1 MRSILVLAV
10 AVALLWPAV
19 GWGQSVTGTLTATS
33 GSASTEQGAP
43 STWVTA
49 ARARH
54 QAYIQ
59 ARVGNPRS
67 GQPGGT
73 LDGLETASG
82 TSTGGLDF
90 SSLLNL
96 LTQYG
101 LGGSADLS
109 GLIDGLSGTTG
120 SSTSGS
126 GMTIEDLL
134 RLRDQLQGTSGTSG
148 TSGNTS
154 TYSSKTDSRSQL
166 VTTAAS
172 YETRT
177 GSGAIGRLPKIEA
190 RSQTT
195 TTTTDERRFVARWA
209 EQMSK
214 TVFAALTVGFSSQD
228 FVTLL
233 KDALRP
239 IFTVP
244 DDDSTDGDTD
254 NSSGGGGNNTSDED
268 TGSLV

>member
-1 MRSILVLAV
+1 
-10 AVALLWPAV
+10 
-19 GWGQSVTGTLTATS
+19 
-33 GSASTEQGAP
+33 
-43 STWVTA
+43 
-49 ARARH
+49 
-54 QAYIQ
+54 
-59 ARVGNPRS
+59 
-67 GQPGGT
+67 
-73 LDGLETASG
+73 
-82 TSTGGLDF
+82 LDF

-96 LTQYG
+96 VTQYG
-101 LGGSADLS
+101 LGSSGDLS

-126 GMTIEDLL
+126 GMSIEDLL

-172 YETRT
+172 YETRD

-195 TTTTDERRFVARWA
+195 TTPDERRFVARWA
-209 EQMSK
+209 EQMSR

-244 DDDSTDGDTD
+244 ENDSTDGDTD
-254 NSSGGGGNNTSDED
+254 NSSGGGDNTSDED